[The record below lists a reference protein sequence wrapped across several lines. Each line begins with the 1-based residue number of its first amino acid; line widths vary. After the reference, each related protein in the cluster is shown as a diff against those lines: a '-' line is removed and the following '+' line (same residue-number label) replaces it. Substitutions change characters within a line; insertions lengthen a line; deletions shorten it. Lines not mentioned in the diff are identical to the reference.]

1 MNFKKQFLRICSML
15 GFLVFF
21 GIGTNVQAATWYSQ
35 GAVTLNATAN
45 WNSAP
50 DGSGTNLSAWV
61 NTDVY
66 VVQSTHVLTFAAATF
81 DTLRIN
87 STGAH
92 VTAAVTVN
100 GTVVVTASC
109 SPTAGGAV
117 TINGNLFVRNGA
129 AFTPAGNLV
138 ANNVTISDAT
148 IQIASVATLDINGN
162 LTLSGTSALTPAD
175 NTSIL
180 LFSGGTT
187 QTITVGD
194 DAYLEAGI
202 LQTATAGTNVTTT
215 TNLTVINEFQIAA
228 NTTFNATD
236 GTVTFNPSAASN
248 LWTNNGTLS
257 FNNVIMNLGF
267 AAAPATDVI
276 IKGDLTKIGASTFGA
291 TAGTIT
297 FTNTS
302 LSAKQIQIAGGA
314 FTFFNLAVSA
324 GSKVSTSSSFTVD
337 GTGGNAINIGS
348 SAEFKANAGTITIS
362 GAAAGILNNGTLEF
376 NNLTL
381 AATAAATTTS
391 SSFKILGNFTVSNSA
406 DFLASAG
413 TITFENT
420 SQKTI
425 SNPADNETVL
435 GFYNLVIAAN
445 SKVTTAHDFTI
456 VGNFTLSSGAEFTT
470 TGALSE
476 AHFEGTTNISVAS
489 DANLELY
496 DVIIGATANATVTTT
511 SNFKVTGLAFT
522 VTDASDLFDAT
533 GGTVTFTAACVL
545 TGTTTDGRL
554 IFNNL
559 TVVGAS
565 VSINAGDFVRIRG
578 NLTINGTGGAFN
590 GGTAGSTTTFI
601 GNTNSTISGNTN
613 QDPAATFDILVINK
627 TGPDGSNI
635 VNLQVNVSIANSAT
649 STLTLTDGYL
659 NLGSTVFTVGA
670 NVAPTNT
677 LGQSGIDGAT
687 GTYFVSTGHIST
699 FLTDN
704 LFTVSG
710 VPTLYNLRVLI
721 AHTMGAGNLTVNNN
735 FEFTGAV
742 AFTIPAT
749 RTLEIKGNVLT
760 TAAGTF
766 TAGNATTSIL
776 KLTGTGTCQT
786 LANALFSGTFPSIT
800 LERGETL
807 TGNLALVGGNV
818 LTINNST
825 NFLDL
830 NGNILDISAANT
842 IQILRYSGGIDVEDV
857 GSTVVLNTNS
867 SVTTIPANLFK
878 NNTVRNLTLA
888 NSQDYTLGGDLTI
901 TGTFTW
907 ATPADIITNNNT
919 LTFGPNATLPTFTN
933 TAHIIGNLKR
943 TVTNTA
949 TVFDI
954 GDGTATGYAPVAL
967 LFANSGSSQV
977 VKVSVQKSNPTL
989 GRGGDPTRAINAVW
1003 SIVPE
1008 GTAPVDTLRI
1018 EFGWGSDYNN
1028 GLSVGANTS
1037 FGAKWSSTQ
1046 WTDYRDGYNS
1056 ISTANFAAASELAG
1070 PTYPINAANLSG
1082 DWAVFIA
1089 AANTTTAKDTAI
1101 SVTKPKLAIKNITPS
1116 IIVVGLPFTATIELQ
1131 DQYGNP
1137 LNNTNSTM
1145 LLSFSDL
1152 IGTATFPAA
1161 SIPVGSS
1168 STTVSGFS
1176 YAAAGV
1182 GNQFKVT
1189 RTSGGITQTVL
1200 DGVSPIINVVNN
1212 LPSNQVNNIVLT
1224 SGTTSTTLDFS
1235 LTSDNA
1241 IIIAKAGSAITS
1253 DDFPVDGQTYYAS
1266 SIYGQGSTI
1275 GSAVV
1280 VYKGADP
1287 TAPVTITGLAPQ
1299 TTYYFRGFSYGTA
1312 TPGTEKYLTFA
1323 AANNP
1328 KSFTTGGSNDDDATF
1343 GSNNTFATAKPIGT
1357 NTPVKGTIKTATDV
1371 DWFSFSINNSSPNL
1385 RARLTLSASLGNYN
1399 VEVYDING
1407 RVVRRGLRISNN
1419 TENQIVNE
1427 LTSGTYLVK
1436 ISGVD
1441 GAYDANNPYT
1451 LLLTTTGNE
1460 IFSVTP

>member
-15 GFLVFF
+15 GFLVFL

-109 SPTAGGAV
+109 SPTAGGTV
-117 TINGNLFVRNGA
+117 TINGNLIVRNGA
-129 AFTPAGNLV
+129 AFTPLGSFV
-138 ANNVTISDAT
+138 ANNVTISNAT
-148 IQIASVATLDINGN
+148 MQIASGQTLDINGN
-162 LTLSGTSALTPAD
+162 LTLSGTSALTPAAAS
-175 NTSIL
+175 SIL
-180 LFSGGTT
+180 LFSGGTA
-187 QTITVGD
+187 QTITVSD
-194 DAYLEAGI
+194 DSYLEAGN
-202 LQTATAGTNVTTT
+202 LNTATAGTNVTTT
-215 TNLTVINEFQIAA
+215 SNLTVINIFNIAA
-228 NTTFNATD
+228 STTFNATD

-248 LWTNNGTLS
+248 LWANSGTLS
-257 FNNVIMNLGF
+257 FYNVIMNLGN
-267 AAAPATDVI
+267 AATPATNAT
-276 IKGDLTKIGASTFGA
+276 IKGNLTKIGTATFTAS
-291 TAGTIT
+291 AGTIT

-302 LSAKQIQIAGGA
+302 LSPKQIQIAGGA

-324 GSKVSTSSSFTVD
+324 GSKVSTSSSFTVS

-381 AATAAATTTS
+381 ATTAAATTTS
-391 SSFKILGNFTVSNSA
+391 SSFKILGNFTVSNGANFS
-406 DFLASAG
+406 ASAG

-425 SNPADNETVL
+425 SNANSQTNL
-435 GFYNLVIAAN
+435 RFYNLVIAAN
-445 SKVTTAHDFTI
+445 SKVTTADDFT
-456 VGNFTLSSGAEFTT
+456 VEGNLTLSSGSEFTAT
-470 TGALSE
+470 SGSE
-476 AHFEGTTNISVAS
+476 AHFEGTANTNISVAS
-489 DANLELY
+489 DANLELF
-496 DVIIGATANATVTTT
+496 DVIIGATTTSIVTTT
-511 SNFKVTGLAFT
+511 SNFKVNGTAFT
-522 VTDASDLFDAT
+522 VTDASDQFDAT

-554 IFNNL
+554 IFNNI
-559 TVVGAS
+559 TVQGAS

-590 GGTAGSTTTFI
+590 GGNAGSRTTFI

-613 QDPAATFDILVINK
+613 QNPAATFYRLILNK

-635 VNLQVNVSIANSAT
+635 VYLQVNVSIVNTGT
-649 STLTLTDGYL
+649 STITLTDGYL

-670 NVAPTNT
+670 NQAPTNI

-687 GTYFVSTGHIST
+687 GTYVVSTGHISP

-807 TGNLALVGGNV
+807 TGNLALVAGNI

-830 NGNILDISAANT
+830 NGNTLNISAAAT
-842 IQILRYSGGIDVEDV
+842 IQILRYSGGIDAEDV
-857 GSTVVLNTNS
+857 GSTVILNNNA

-888 NSQDYTLGGDLTI
+888 NGTDYTLGGDLTI

-919 LTFGPNATLPTFTN
+919 LTFGPNATLPSFTS

-949 TVFDI
+949 TVFHI
-954 GDGTATGYAPVAL
+954 GDGTTNGYAPVAL
-967 LFANSGSSQV
+967 LFANSGSSQA
-977 VKVSVQKSNPTL
+977 VKVSVQKTNPTVS
-989 GRGGDPTRAINAVW
+989 RGGDPTRAINAVW

-1018 EFGWGSDYNN
+1018 EFGWGTDYNN
-1028 GLSVGANTS
+1028 SLTVGANTS

-1056 ISTANFAAASELAG
+1056 TSTGNFVAASELAG
-1070 PTYPINAANLSG
+1070 STFPINAANLSG

-1116 IIVVGLPFTATIELQ
+1116 IIGVGLPFTATIELQ

-1145 LLSFSDL
+1145 LLSFSNL
-1152 IGTATFPAA
+1152 LGTATFPAA

-1168 STTVSGFS
+1168 STTVTGFS

-1253 DDFPVDGQTYYAS
+1253 EDFPVDGQTYYAS

-1287 TAPVTITGLAPQ
+1287 TNPVTITGLAPQ

-1328 KSFTTGGSNDDDATF
+1328 KSFTTGGSIDDDATF

-1451 LLLTTTGNE
+1451 LLLTTTGDE

>member
-1 MNFKKQFLRICSML
+1 MNYKKQFLRICSML
-15 GFLVFF
+15 GFLVLF
-21 GIGTNVQAATWYSQ
+21 GIGTYVHAATWYSQ
-35 GAVTLNATAN
+35 GAVTLNNITN

-50 DGSGTNLSAWV
+50 DGSGSNLSAWV

-109 SPTAGGAV
+109 SPTAAGTV
-117 TINGNLFVRNGA
+117 TINGNLIVRNGA
-129 AFTPAGNLV
+129 AFTPLGSFV

-148 IQIASVATLDINGN
+148 MQIAGTQTLDINGN
-162 LTLSGTSALTPAD
+162 LTLSGTSALTPAAA
-175 NTSIL
+175 TAIL
-180 LFSGGTT
+180 LFSGGTN
-187 QTITVGD
+187 QTITVSD
-194 DAYLEAGI
+194 DSYLEAGI
-202 LQTATAGTNVTTT
+202 FQTATANTNVTTT
-215 TNLTVINEFQIAA
+215 SNLTVIDEFQIAA
-228 NTTFNATD
+228 STTFNATD

-257 FNNVIMNLGF
+257 FYDVIMNLGF
-267 AAAPATDVI
+267 AATPSTNAV
-276 IKGDLTKIGASTFGA
+276 IKGNLTKIGASTFGA

-314 FTFFNLAVSA
+314 FTFFDLAVSA
-324 GSKVSTSSSFTVD
+324 GSKVSTSSSFTVA

-362 GAAAGILNNGTLEF
+362 GAAAGILNSGTLEF

-391 SSFKILGNFTVSNSA
+391 SSFKILGNFTVANGA

-420 SQKTI
+420 SLKTI
-425 SNPADNETVL
+425 SNVADDETVL
-435 GFYNLVIAAN
+435 GFNNLVIAAN
-445 SKVTTAHDFTI
+445 SKVTTAEDFTLT
-456 VGNFTLSSGAEFTT
+456 GNFTLASGSEFTAT
-470 TGALSE
+470 SGSE
-476 AHFEGTTNISVAS
+476 AHFEGTTSISVAS
-489 DANLELY
+489 DANLEFY
-496 DVIIGATANATVTTT
+496 DVIVGATANGTITTT
-511 SNFKVTGLAFT
+511 SNFKVTGLVFT
-522 VTDASDLFDAT
+522 VTDAADLFNAT

-554 IFNNL
+554 IFNNI
-559 TVVGAS
+559 TIQAAS
-565 VSINAGDFVRIRG
+565 VSVNAGDYVQIRG
-578 NLTINGTGGAFN
+578 NLTINGTGGEYD
-590 GGTAGSTTTFI
+590 GGTAGSTTTFV
-601 GNTNSTISGNTN
+601 GTSNSTVSGTTD
-613 QDPAATFDILVINK
+613 QDPAALFDVLVLNK
-627 TGPDGSNI
+627 TGADGSNI
-635 VNLQVNVSIANSAT
+635 VYLQVNTEIVSSGT
-649 STLTLTDGYL
+649 STITLTDGYL
-659 NLGSTVFTVGA
+659 NLGSTLFTVGA
-670 NVAPTNT
+670 NTAPTNT
-677 LGQSGIDGAT
+677 VGTSGIDGAT
-687 GTYFVSTGHIST
+687 GTYFVSTGHVAT
-699 FLTDN
+699 FLTDD
-704 LFTVSG
+704 LFTVAG

-735 FEFTGAV
+735 LEFTGAV
-742 AFTIPAT
+742 AFTIPASQ
-749 RTLEIKGNVLT
+749 TLEIKGNVLT

-830 NGNILDISAANT
+830 NGNTLDISAAAT
-842 IQILRYSGGIDVEDV
+842 IQILRYSGGIDAEDV
-857 GSTVVLNTNS
+857 GSTVVLNTNA

-901 TGTFTW
+901 TGTLAW
-907 ATPADIITNNNT
+907 GTPADIITNNNT
-919 LTFGPNATLPTFTN
+919 LTFGPNATLPTFTS

-954 GDGTATGYAPVAL
+954 GDGTANGYAPVAL

-977 VKVSVQKSNPTL
+977 VKVSVQKSNPTI
-989 GRGGDPTRAINAVW
+989 GRGGDPTRAVNAIW

-1018 EFGWGSDYNN
+1018 EFGWGSDYDN
-1028 GLSVGANTS
+1028 GLTVGANTS

-1046 WTDYRDGYNS
+1046 WTDYRDGYNAVAS
-1056 ISTANFAAASELAG
+1056 PNFAAASELIG
-1070 PTYPINAANLSG
+1070 STFPINAANLSG

-1089 AANTTTAKDTAI
+1089 AAATNTAKDTAI

-1116 IIVVGLPFTATIELQ
+1116 IIGVGLPFTATIELQ

-1137 LNNTNSTM
+1137 LNNTGSAM
-1145 LLSFSDL
+1145 ILGFSDVF
-1152 IGTATFPAA
+1152 GTATFPAA
-1161 SIPVGSS
+1161 TIPVGSS

-1176 YAAAGV
+1176 YAAAGA
-1182 GNQFKVT
+1182 GKQFKVT
-1189 RTSGGITQTVL
+1189 RTSGGISQALL

-1253 DDFPVDGQTYYAS
+1253 DDFPIDGQTYYAS
-1266 SIYGQGSTI
+1266 SIFGQGSTI
-1275 GSAVV
+1275 GDAVV

-1287 TAPVTITGLAPQ
+1287 TTPVTITGLAPQ

-1328 KSFTTGGSNDDDATF
+1328 KSFTTGGTNDDDATF

-1441 GAYDANNPYT
+1441 GAFDATNPYT